1 MDSENGKYQIGTK
14 ENKEF
19 LKEIRKNLLEF
30 GRQFQRQMA
39 ALTISEMIELHGKTE
54 IVRHGL
60 QAVCCTYTA
69 LERCL
74 VIKGARH

>member
-1 MDSENGKYQIGTK
+1 MEGENRKYQIGTK

-19 LKEIRKNLLEF
+19 LEEIRKNLLEF
-30 GRQFQRQMA
+30 DSFQRQMA
-39 ALTISEMIELHGKTE
+39 ALTISEMMELHGKTE